1 MREQDLYER
10 RKHPRYQH
18 QAEIT
23 LRQAVTGPHLTG
35 TLRDIS
41 LEGCLIQVDAPIKL
55 RLSDVIELKVRS
67 SPSAV
72 RLMGFVRHTSEDGCI
87 AGLEF
92 FRIGERDSQN
102 LNNFLSTLAPRSDSA
117 PMLADA

>member
-1 MREQDLYER
+1 MREQDLFER
-10 RKHPRYQH
+10 RKHPRYEH
-18 QAEIT
+18 YAEIT

-35 TLRDIS
+35 NLRDIS
-41 LEGCLIQVDAPIKL
+41 FEGCLIQVDAPIKL

-72 RLMGFVRHTSEDGCI
+72 RLMGFVRHTSEDGSI

-92 FRIGERDSQN
+92 FRIGERDSHN
-102 LNNFLSTLAPRSDSA
+102 LNDFLSALAARPDSK
-117 PMLADA
+117 PILADA